1 MFENSYFAPKYDQVL
16 KAGLWIRIQF
26 LRIRIQRF
34 FSMRIRIQLKK
45 LYEEFAVVEKKDCS
59 KVKTMELFLE
69 KFNKI
74 TIITNF
80 LAFFL
85 LLFFLAY
92 PDPGGKMNEV

>member
-1 MFENSYFAPKYDQVL
+1 ML
-16 KAGLWIRIQF
+16 KAGHLIFEDPDPAVF
-26 LRIRIQRF
+26 LNADPNPVAF
-34 FSMRIRIQLKK
+34 LMRIRIQLKK

-80 LAFFL
+80 FAFFL